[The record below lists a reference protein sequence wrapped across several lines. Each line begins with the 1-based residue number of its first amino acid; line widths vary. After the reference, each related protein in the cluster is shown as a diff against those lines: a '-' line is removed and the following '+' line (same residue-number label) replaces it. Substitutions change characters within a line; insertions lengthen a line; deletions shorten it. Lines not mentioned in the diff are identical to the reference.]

1 MGIFLSKAA
10 LVLQLVQTPHP
21 DSVRAELWA
30 RVAADSTNGPAWLEL
45 GRAYLQRDADYHTH
59 KKPMTGDTGWA
70 HATPETAQMAFERAA
85 RFRGGTPAA
94 GPAPV
99 YRADA
104 VREWAC

>member
-45 GRAYLQRDADYHTH
+45 GRAYLQRAADYHAH
-59 KKPMTGDTGWA
+59 KKPVTVDTAWA
-70 HATPETAQMAFERAA
+70 HAILDTAPLAFQRAA
-85 RFRGGTPAA
+85 RFSAGTRTAHPARRYP
-94 GPAPV
+94 G
-99 YRADA
+99 DA
-104 VREWAC
+104 LRECA